1 MTEKCC
7 FRFAILSFTLRYI
20 GFYYIATFSHD
31 NGDRTSLRQNLSYSS
46 YLLTET
52 LGYNNKSET
61 SRTWVKNSRFR
72 DRNKCTK
79 NETARLF
86 VKDAEI
92 SRLDEKFARPT
103 IFEVPFATPYLG
115 NKDIRGRGIPRL
127 LRVRFFSQIVLA
139 DIFSLRNLLLD
150 LFSFG

>member
-1 MTEKCC
+1 MSENFTRREQLKTN
-7 FRFAILSFTLRYI
+7 FKINLLFSILWANPQGVTRAQMSQISGDGYI
-20 GFYYIATFSHD
+20 GFYIAIFSSRD
-31 NGDRTSLRQNLSYSS
+31 NGDHTSLRQTLSYSS

-61 SRTWVKNSRFR
+61 SRTWVKNSRFQ

-92 SRLDEKFARPT
+92 SRLDEKFA
-103 IFEVPFATPYLG
+103 TPLSG
-115 NKDIRGRGIPRL
+115 
-127 LRVRFFSQIVLA
+127 
-139 DIFSLRNLLLD
+139 
-150 LFSFG
+150 